1 MPREIVLI
9 TGANGEI
16 GHGLIEYLAKKGEQ
30 IIALDMQP
38 LDGSLEKLC
47 NCSFIGNILDEKL
60 LEKLHND
67 FSVKTI
73 YHLAALLSSRGEQ
86 DPELAHRVNVNGTVN
101 LLKFAVEQTNKLKHP
116 VKFIFP
122 SSIAAYGMPDAE
134 SKEKAGKIKEDQFLE
149 PITMYGCNKLYCE
162 NLGRYY
168 MRHYRLTSSEPGQ
181 IHVDFRALRFPG
193 LISALTVPTGGTTDY
208 GPEMLHFAAQNKPYQ
223 CFVRP
228 DTRLPFMVMTDAI
241 RSMILLEAA
250 PREKL
255 TRVVYNVSSFS
266 PTAEEIAQI
275 VKGVFP
281 GATISFDVNQK
292 RQMIVDSWP
301 ADIDDSAARHDW
313 NWAPEYDQK
322 RAFEEYLAPAIRRR
336 YQG

>member
-1 MPREIVLI
+1 MI

-30 IIALDMQP
+30 ILALDMAP
-38 LDGSLEKLC
+38 LDAELEKMC
-47 NCSFIGNILDEKL
+47 HCSFIGNILDDHL
-60 LEKLHND
+60 LEKIQKEYEI
-67 FSVKTI
+67 KTI

-86 DPELAHRVNVNGTVN
+86 DPELAHRVNVNGTIN
-101 LLKFAVEQTNKLKHP
+101 LLKFAVDGTNKRNTP

-134 SKEKAGKIKEDQFLE
+134 TKDKIGKIKEDQFLE

-168 MRHYRLTSSEPGQ
+168 MRHYKLTSSIPGQ

-193 LISALTVPTGGTTDY
+193 LISAITVPTGGTTDY
-208 GPEMLHFAAQNKPYQ
+208 GPEMLHYAAQNKPYS
-223 CFVRP
+223 CFVRA

-241 RSMILLEAA
+241 RSMILLESA
-250 PREKL
+250 PRENL
-255 TRVVYNVSSFS
+255 THVVYNVSSFN
-266 PTAEEIAQI
+266 PTAQEIADI

-281 GATISFDVNQK
+281 SAKVTFDVNQK

-301 ADIDDSAARHDW
+301 ADIDDSAAKHDW
-313 NWAPEYDQK
+313 NWMPEYDQK
-322 RAFEEYLAPAIRRR
+322 RAFEEYLIPAIRQR